1 MDLFANDLSIQ
12 AQFHDLPTFCAA
24 IGRLMTMRDVARRF
38 GRTVYCHRNMVNTE
52 PIAGVSMQ
60 RAIQALERDKRAD
73 LMVWLTRGGPF
84 WEDDV
89 IYRHGSDEYLEF
101 QDKVVTDT
109 AIGEAAY
116 RSLHGNRCDLVSAIP
131 SEWNFSPVEVVW
143 RREDEGLEDQTA
155 RLENWRTPGLL
166 EGALRDAAS
175 PLQSWDDL
183 RNASESR
190 FEKLTFARD
199 CFKPLEGFPFADST
213 AKRCIELLDVLDRL
227 ADAFNAEGERTSEGH
242 AIYQTY
248 FTGEKAWFSDSSDTE
263 KHDFHEKLTFSFPEY
278 PAKSLPCPWHG
289 KERHMNFRL
298 HFSWPIRAGEPV
310 YIVYFG
316 PKLTKR

>member
-1 MDLFANDLSIQ
+1 
-12 AQFHDLPTFCAA
+12 
-24 IGRLMTMRDVARRF
+24 MRDVARRF
-38 GRTVYCHRNMVNTE
+38 RRTVYCHRNMVNTE

-60 RAIQALERDKRAD
+60 RAIQSLERDKRVD

-89 IYRHGSDEYLEF
+89 MYRHGSGEYLEF
-101 QDKVVTDT
+101 QDSVVTDT

-131 SEWNFSPVEVVW
+131 SEWDFSPVEVVW

-213 AKRCIELLDVLDRL
+213 AKRCIELLNVLDRL
-227 ADAFNAEGERTSEGH
+227 AYAFNAEGERTSEGH

-263 KHDFHEKLTFSFPEY
+263 KHDFHEKLTFPFPGY

-298 HFSWPIRAGEPV
+298 HFSWPIQAGEPV